1 MAKSINPKTY
11 GDLTRRVLAWMLL
24 LSIMPLLIMAAQGY
38 HCGKQAIIE
47 KTNDHLL
54 SLVNSRSALVSTWFD
69 QRFSELD
76 VVASSPSVARCCA
89 HFLDLSEEEIDHEV
103 TAMLRS
109 VLNRVNAYDEIAVL
123 NTDGKVIADVAR
135 AERGELTASESEI
148 VQQLRDHEGKD
159 FVLAAPQKEMNG
171 KVTIHIGRRVEQSGA
186 NAGMIIASLNLTV
199 GLDPLLQSRDGMGET
214 GKVYLVW
221 LSTNWARPAN
231 TANQI
236 GMTTSAFPI
245 QFPRIMTEPFATGE
259 RVAFRKAP
267 AVSENGPASNSS
279 RNLSYADYR
288 GKDVWARTAR
298 VAPFDMLL
306 VVEQDV
312 DEALAWLNTLM
323 WRVGATAIIT
333 VILLVIV
340 AFWISRRLGE
350 PLRVLAHVAQRVRT
364 GAVEERVGPLYG
376 SEAEEVRMAFNE
388 MLDDLAAKQR
398 ELLRTA
404 TLASIGELSSSIVH
418 EMRNPLSSIKMNLQS
433 LKREVENDPSNR
445 ELAGIADAQVRRLE
459 RMLDDL
465 LQYGRPIEVAPEPV
479 SFSDLMSSVT
489 AVVAEQARA
498 KQVTIKAHDEL
509 LKAKLRIDP
518 EHLCRALTNLV
529 VNAIQ
534 AAPAGGTVTVRARKD
549 ALWGNSAS
557 IDVSDSGSG
566 LSDEA
571 KERVFSP
578 FFTTKESGTGL
589 GLANVK
595 KIVELHGGTV
605 TASNVNGGG
614 AVFSIKLPLAE
625 GMAA

>member
-1 MAKSINPKTY
+1 MSETDKPVTY

-24 LSIMPLLIMAAQGY
+24 LSIVPLLIMAAQGY

-76 VVASSPSVARCCA
+76 VVASSPSVARCCS

-109 VLNRVNAYDEIAVL
+109 VLNRVDAYDEIAVFGKD
-123 NTDGKVIADVAR
+123 NTAIADVAR
-135 AERGELTASESEI
+135 AEEATLATTDMQFLEELRGSKGFTMDRPRLDAAGNVVLT
-148 VQQLRDHEGKD
+148 
-159 FVLAAPQKEMNG
+159 
-171 KVTIHIGRRVEQSGA
+171 IGRSMKEGANYSGA
-186 NAGMIIASLNLTV
+186 ILARLNLTK
-199 GLDPLLQSRDGMGET
+199 GLDPLLQSRDGMGKT

-221 LSTNWARPAN
+221 
-231 TANQI
+231 I
-236 GMTTSAFPI
+236 GKSGSAPYSAMEFAS
-245 QFPRIMTEPFATGE
+245 RIMTEPFVGKDRIAL
-259 RVAFRKAP
+259 RISPPIAISV
-267 AVSENGPASNSS
+267 SS
-279 RNLSYADYR
+279 RSVPEGNLSYTDYR
-288 GKDVWARTAR
+288 GKEVWARAR
-298 VAPFDMLL
+298 VVDPFNMNI
-306 VVEQDV
+306 VVEQDTP
-312 DEALAWLNTLM
+312 EALAWLHTLVF
-323 WRVGATAIIT
+323 RVGITATIT
-333 VILLVIV
+333 TVLLIIV
-340 AFWISRRLGE
+340 ALWISRRLGE

-364 GAVEERVGPLYG
+364 GSVEERVGPLHG

-465 LQYGRPIEVAPEPV
+465 LQYGRPIDVAPAPV
-479 SFSDLMSSVT
+479 AFDELMSSVT

-498 KQVTIKAHDEL
+498 KQVTIKQHDEL
-509 LKAKLRIDP
+509 LKARLNVDP
-518 EHLCRALTNLV
+518 EQMCRALTNLV

-549 ALWGNSAS
+549 ALWGHTAS
-557 IDVSDSGSG
+557 IEVSDSGSG

-605 TASNVNGGG
+605 TAANANGGG
-614 AVFSIKLPLAE
+614 AVFSIKLPLVE

>member
-1 MAKSINPKTY
+1 MSEPEKTATY

-24 LSIMPLLIMAAQGY
+24 LSIVPLLIMAAQGY

-76 VVASSPSVARCCA
+76 VVTSSPSVARCCA
-89 HFLDLSEEEIDHEV
+89 HFRDLSEEEIDHEV

-109 VLNRVNAYDEIAVL
+109 VLDRVKAYDEIAVF
-123 NTDGKVIADVAR
+123 GKDNAVVADVAR
-135 AERGELTASESEI
+135 AEEATLTTADRSFLEELHSSQGFEMDRPRLDSAGN
-148 VQQLRDHEGKD
+148 V
-159 FVLAAPQKEMNG
+159 VL
-171 KVTIHIGRRVEQSGA
+171 TIGRSMKDGATYSGA
-186 NAGMIIASLNLTV
+186 ILARLNLTK
-199 GLDPLLQSRDGMGET
+199 GLDPLLQSRDGMGKT

-221 LSTNWARPAN
+221 IGQSG
-231 TANQI
+231 TAPY
-236 GMTTSAFPI
+236 SAIEFAS
-245 QFPRIMTEPFATGE
+245 RIMTEPFAGKD
-259 RVAFRKAP
+259 RIALRMAP
-267 AVSENGPASNSS
+267 PMFISAQNRSVPEG
-279 RNLSYADYR
+279 NLSYTDYR
-288 GKDVWARTAR
+288 GKEVWARAR
-298 VAPFDMLL
+298 VVNPLSMII
-306 VVEQDV
+306 VVEQDTP
-312 DEALAWLNTLM
+312 EALAWLHTLVF
-323 WRVGATAIIT
+323 RVGVTATIT
-333 VILLVIV
+333 TVMLIIV
-340 AFWISRRLGE
+340 ALWISRRLGE

-364 GAVEERVGPLYG
+364 GSVEERVGPLHG

-465 LQYGRPIEVAPEPV
+465 LQFGRPIDVAPAPV
-479 SFSDLMSSVT
+479 SFGDLMSSVT

-498 KQVTIKAHDEL
+498 KQVAIKQQDEL
-509 LKAKLRIDP
+509 LKAKLNVDP
-518 EHLCRALTNLV
+518 EQMCRALTNLV

-549 ALWGNSAS
+549 ALWGHSAS
-557 IDVSDSGSG
+557 IEVTDSGTG

-605 TASNVNGGG
+605 TAANANGGG